1 MVKVYET
8 AWPSGGCHR
17 GWAWALMGALWR
29 KQPIDAGTTGMTDA
43 NFDDKR
49 LAIRQAVLKAAQITF
64 NQSVVDCL
72 VLDISE
78 TGARVRTAA
87 VVPVPEQVTL
97 RLRGGAIFS
106 AVRRWTRG
114 MEIGLSLESTAV
126 LGEEPA
132 RVAWRVYEMV
142 RATTVAEPLR
152 ILGGYGYFDDMAL
165 RAAAEDAEAGLRR
178 LEAVLAARA
187 RAPRS

>member
-1 MVKVYET
+1 V
-8 AWPSGGCHR
+8 SLG
-17 GWAWALMGALWR
+17 
-29 KQPIDAGTTGMTDA
+29 IDAGQISGPRAQPPIIDEGTTGVTDA
-43 NFDDKR
+43 NFDNKR

-78 TGARVRTAA
+78 IGARVRTAA
-87 VVPVPEQVTL
+87 VVPIPEQVTL
-97 RLRGGAIFS
+97 RLRGGAIFP

-114 MEIGLSLESTAV
+114 MEIGLSLESTAA

-132 RVAWRVYEMV
+132 QVAWRVYETI

-152 ILGGYGYFDDMAL
+152 ILSGHGHFDDMAL
-165 RAAAEDAEAGLRR
+165 RAVAEDAEAGLRR
-178 LEAVLAARA
+178 LEAALAARA

>member
-1 MVKVYET
+1 MCAMRRAQAT
-8 AWPSGGCHR
+8 IDSG
-17 GWAWALMGALWR
+17 
-29 KQPIDAGTTGMTDA
+29 ITGMTDA

-49 LAIRQAVLKAAQITF
+49 LSIRQAVLKAAQITF
-64 NQSVVDCL
+64 DQSVVDCL

-106 AVRRWTRG
+106 AVRCWSRG
-114 MEIGLSLESTAV
+114 MEIGLSLETAAA
-126 LGEEPA
+126 LGEESA
-132 RVAWRVYEMV
+132 RVAWRVYEMI
-142 RATTVAEPLR
+142 RATTLAEPQR
-152 ILGGYGYFDDMAL
+152 ILGGHGYFDDMAL

-178 LEAVLAARA
+178 LEAVLATRA
-187 RAPRS
+187 RAPRG